1 MTEKLYLADADLRIF
16 DATVQA
22 VNDDLVELD
31 KTAFYVTGGGLT
43 PRHRAAQVEQH
54 RGLGRR
60 CSHR

>member
-31 KTAFYVTGGGLT
+31 KTAFYVTGQPHDTGILCGTT
-43 PRHRAAQVEQH
+43 PS
-54 RGLGRR
+54 LSRR